1 MVTLREH
8 LSPLFLTR
16 PHTLGR
22 PTGSSQFARRRD
34 INAVARE
41 PKLAAHLASEGIQVI
56 GSGPDEFGPFLKH
69 GPCDSIRGVSK
80 MLNLL
85 VSRFKSLQRF
95 AYPTPVNL
103 PIPSLA

>member
-1 MVTLREH
+1 MARKQAWFDYTCF
-8 LSPLFLTR
+8 LS
-16 PHTLGR
+16 
-22 PTGSSQFARRRD
+22 RRR
-34 INAVARE
+34 I
-41 PKLAAHLASEGIQVI
+41 AALGDSDCDFFGDV
-56 GSGPDEFGPFLKH
+56 PEFGPFLKH